1 MPSVRVK
8 DDIERAIRQ
17 FKRACEKAGI
27 LTEARHREFY
37 EKPSEERKR
46 RKAAA
51 VKRWHK
57 KLQRDGSRRS
67 SRTDGRSRG

>member
-8 DDIERAIRQ
+8 DDVERAIRQ

-37 EKPSEERKR
+37 EKPCEIRKR
-46 RKAAA
+46 QKAAA

-57 KLQRDGSRRS
+57 KVQREEGRRG
-67 SRTDGRSRG
+67 GRAH